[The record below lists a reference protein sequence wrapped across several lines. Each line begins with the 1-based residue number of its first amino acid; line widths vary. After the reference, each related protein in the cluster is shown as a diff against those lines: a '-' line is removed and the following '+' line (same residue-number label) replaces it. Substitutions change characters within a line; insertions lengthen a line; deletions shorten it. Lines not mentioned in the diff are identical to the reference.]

1 MTFVVTYTEGHLGCF
16 TVNADGS
23 LIQHALIDVGQT
35 NQTPQQLV
43 KTAMAMSNTYGWNG
57 FAPIRAQ
64 SQPSMPKP
72 MKTRG
77 KGRQQYRQGALQ
89 PHEPQASKREQLIL
103 DYLRTN
109 PGSTLAN
116 VIEGLGLVPDQ
127 RITGRWHH
135 YIKRLH
141 DAGAITTTSSQRPYY
156 YSVKAETDG

>member
-57 FAPIRAQ
+57 FAPIRPQPQ
-64 SQPSMPKP
+64 SSAPKP
-72 MKTRG
+72 MKRRG
-77 KGRQQYRQGALQ
+77 KGRRQTLGILQ
-89 PHEPQASKREQLIL
+89 PNEPEASEREQLIL

-109 PGSTLAN
+109 PESTLAN
-116 VIEGLGLVPDQ
+116 VIEGLGLVPEE

-141 DAGAITTTSSQRPYY
+141 DAGTITSNSSQRPYY
-156 YSVKAETDG
+156 YSVKDETDG